1 MENNEENNRRN
12 ELVRF
17 LLCHR
22 MINVM
27 KNVSILNEIK
37 EGAEAL
43 KNEYVEIHEDFS
55 TYIRNLDFAEMLK
68 RLENYEKKIAA
79 YREEVGNKLSTI
91 DITDEERSRLL
102 RWVDNIKIHLE
113 EEILFIRREEANL
126 PPIIK
131 ENINWIRSSGIIE
144 EAAKRRKD
152 S

>member
-17 LLCHR
+17 LLCQG
-22 MINVM
+22 MINAM

-37 EGAEAL
+37 EGVEAL

-55 TYIRNLDFAEMLK
+55 TYIRNLDFAEMLRK
-68 RLENYEKKIAA
+68 LENYEKRVSA
-79 YREEVGNKLSTI
+79 YREEVENKLNFV
-91 DITDEERSRLL
+91 DITEEERSRLL

-131 ENINWIRSSGIIE
+131 ENINWIRSSDII